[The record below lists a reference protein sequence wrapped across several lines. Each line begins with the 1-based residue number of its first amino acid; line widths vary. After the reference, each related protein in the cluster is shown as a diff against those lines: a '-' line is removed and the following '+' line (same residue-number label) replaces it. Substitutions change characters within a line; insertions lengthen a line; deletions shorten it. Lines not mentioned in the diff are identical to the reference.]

1 MVARVVRLPSSSGSV
16 RVQSIRY
23 AFDSHFAPVV
33 NRGRSFREWF
43 TERVETIHGRSIF
56 RWVNCVSGSVENKEE
71 WYGCLL
77 ETDVLSDLDSV
88 HILPSSLYLLLFNIA
103 TLSGDPV
110 SSESA
115 CSLYLSLLQRHVS
128 FQLDFVRC
136 LPPGE
141 TYLSTLD
148 LLGYSES
155 AIDVEL
161 LLRTHKEY
169 RDEINWDGS
178 LRPCRIGGEE

>member
-1 MVARVVRLPSSSGSV
+1 MK
-16 RVQSIRY
+16 
-23 AFDSHFAPVV
+23 
-33 NRGRSFREWF
+33 W
-43 TERVETIHGRSIF
+43 T
-56 RWVNCVSGSVENKEE
+56 VENKEN

-77 ETDVLSDLDSV
+77 ETDVLTDSDSI
-88 HILPSSLYLLLFNIA
+88 HILPSSLYLLLFHIA
-103 TLSGDPV
+103 TFSEDAV
-110 SSESA
+110 SSENA

-155 AIDVEL
+155 AIDLEL
-161 LLRTHKEY
+161 LFRTHKEY
-169 RDEINWDGS
+169 CEEINWDGS
-178 LRPCRIGGEE
+178 LRPCRIWRDE